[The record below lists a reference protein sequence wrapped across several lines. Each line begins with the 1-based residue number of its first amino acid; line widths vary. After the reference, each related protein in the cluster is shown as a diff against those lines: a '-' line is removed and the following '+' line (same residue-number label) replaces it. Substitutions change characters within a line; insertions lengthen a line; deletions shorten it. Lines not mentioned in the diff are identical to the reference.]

1 MLITKG
7 LLQTGSEAFLILPSG
22 ISLLDR
28 IMNGGLNTG
37 NFTHVYG
44 EAAAGKTTFGLQFV
58 KAMYRQDVGTVYI
71 NSEATSPV
79 ERLEQMTG
87 KPYSDL
93 DPLVKIFLPKG
104 FSEQGVLIDDLD
116 LYIRENTQLIVVDT
130 LTKHYRLALE
140 DKKTNYANHRELNR
154 QAGVLKG
161 LARQRDIA
169 VLVLNQVTSKM
180 KGLVDFEPVAGNILD
195 YWSDYV
201 IKMNIGK
208 SPGERLLK
216 RIVPEGDRS
225 EGLLFLTET
234 GFSVERTVEKE

>member
-1 MLITKG
+1 
-7 LLQTGSEAFLILPSG
+7 
-22 ISLLDR
+22 
-28 IMNGGLNTG
+28 MNGGLNTG
-37 NFTHVYG
+37 IFTHVYG

-58 KAMYRQDVGTVYI
+58 RAMCRQEIGTIYI

-87 KPYSDL
+87 KQFNDL
-93 DPLVKIFLPKG
+93 ETLVKIFLPKG
-104 FSEQGVLIDDLD
+104 FSEQGVLIDDLE
-116 LYIRENTQLIVVDT
+116 LYIRDDMRLIVIDT
-130 LTKHYRLALE
+130 LTKYYRLALE

-161 LARQRDIA
+161 LARQRDVA

-180 KGLVDFEPVAGNILD
+180 KGSNDFEPVAGNILD

-201 IKMNIGK
+201 IKMNVGK
-208 SPGERLLK
+208 SSGERLLR

-225 EGLLFLTET
+225 EGRLFLTEE
-234 GFSVERTVEKE
+234 GFSVERTLEKE

>member
-1 MLITKG
+1 
-7 LLQTGSEAFLILPSG
+7 
-22 ISLLDR
+22 
-28 IMNGGLNTG
+28 MNGGLNTG
-37 NFTHVYG
+37 IFTHVYG

-58 KAMYRQDVGTVYI
+58 RAMCRQGIGTIYI

-87 KPYSDL
+87 KQFNDL
-93 DPLVKIFLPKG
+93 ENIVKIFLPKG
-104 FSEQGVLIDDLD
+104 FSEQGVLIDDLE
-116 LYIRENTQLIVVDT
+116 LYIRDDMRLIVIDT

-161 LARQRDIA
+161 LAMQRDVA
-169 VLVLNQVTSKM
+169 VLILNQVTSKM
-180 KGLVDFEPVAGNILD
+180 KGSNDFEPVAGNILD

-201 IKMNIGK
+201 IKMNVGK
-208 SPGERLLK
+208 SPGERLLR

-225 EGLLFLTET
+225 EGRLFLTEE
-234 GFSVERTVEKE
+234 GFSVKRTLEKE

>member
-1 MLITKG
+1 
-7 LLQTGSEAFLILPSG
+7 LILPSG

-37 NFTHVYG
+37 IFTHVYG

-58 KAMYRQDVGTVYI
+58 RTMCRQGMGTVYI

-87 KPYSDL
+87 KSFNNL
-93 DPLVKIFLPKG
+93 ETLVKIFIPNG
-104 FSEQGVLIDDLD
+104 FSEQGVLIDDLE
-116 LYIRENTQLIVVDT
+116 LYIRDDTRLVVIDT

-161 LARQRDIA
+161 LAKQRDVA
-169 VLVLNQVTSKM
+169 VLVLNQVTSSM
-180 KGLVDFEPVAGNILD
+180 KGLDDIEPVAGNILD

-201 IKMNIGK
+201 IKMKIGR
-208 SPGERLLK
+208 SPGERLLR
-216 RIVPEGDRS
+216 RIMPEGDKP
-225 EGLLFLTET
+225 EGRLFLTNE
-234 GFSVERTVEKE
+234 GFSVERAVEKE

>member
-1 MLITKG
+1 
-7 LLQTGSEAFLILPSG
+7 LILPSG

-37 NFTHVYG
+37 IFTHVYG
-44 EAAAGKTTFGLQFV
+44 EAASGKTTFGLQFV
-58 KAMYRQDVGTVYI
+58 RAMCRQGVGTIYI
-71 NSEATSPV
+71 NAEGSSPI

-87 KPYSDL
+87 KPFTNL
-93 DPLVKIFLPKG
+93 ENLVKIFLPKG

-116 LYIRENTQLIVVDT
+116 LYIRDDVQLIVVDT

-140 DKKTNYANHRELNR
+140 DKKTNYVNHRELNR

-161 LARQRDIA
+161 LARQRDVA

-180 KGLVDFEPVAGNILD
+180 KGTVDFEPVAGNILE

-201 IKMNIGK
+201 IKLNIGK
-208 SPGERLLK
+208 SPGERIL
-216 RIVPEGDRS
+216 RRVVPEGDRS
-225 EGLLFLTET
+225 EVKLFLTET
-234 GFSVERTVEKE
+234 GFSVERPVGKE

>member
-7 LLQTGSEAFLILPSG
+7 LCRTNSEAFLILPSG
-22 ISLLDR
+22 VSLLDR

-37 NFTHVYG
+37 IFTHVYG

-58 KAMYRQDVGTVYI
+58 RAMCRQGIGTIYI

-87 KPYSDL
+87 KQFNDL
-93 DPLVKIFLPKG
+93 ETLVKIFLPKG
-104 FSEQGVLIDDLD
+104 FSEQGVLIDDLE
-116 LYIRENTQLIVVDT
+116 LYIRDDMRLIVIDT

-161 LARQRDIA
+161 LARQRDVA

-180 KGLVDFEPVAGNILD
+180 KGSNDFEPVAGNILD
-195 YWSDYV
+195 V
-201 IKMNIGK
+201 
-208 SPGERLLK
+208 
-216 RIVPEGDRS
+216 
-225 EGLLFLTET
+225 T
-234 GFSVERTVEKE
+234 

>member
-1 MLITKG
+1 
-7 LLQTGSEAFLILPSG
+7 LILPSG

-37 NFTHVYG
+37 IFTHVYG

-58 KAMYRQDVGTVYI
+58 RAMCRQGIGTIYI

-79 ERLEQMTG
+79 ERLEQMTS
-87 KPYSDL
+87 KSFNDL
-93 DPLVKIFLPKG
+93 ETLVKIFLPNG
-104 FSEQGVLIDDLD
+104 FSEQGVLIDDLE
-116 LYIRENTQLIVVDT
+116 LYIRDDMRLIVIDT

-161 LARQRDIA
+161 LAKQRDVA

-180 KGLVDFEPVAGNILD
+180 RGSDDFEPVAGNILD
-195 YWSDYV
+195 YWSDYL
-201 IKMNIGK
+201 IKMNVGR
-208 SPGERLLK
+208 SPGERLLR
-216 RIVPEGDRS
+216 RILPEGDRS
-225 EGLLFLTET
+225 EGRLFLTES
-234 GFSVERTVEKE
+234 GFSVERANGKE

>member
-1 MLITKG
+1 M
-7 LLQTGSEAFLILPSG
+7 ILPSG

-37 NFTHVYG
+37 IFTHVYG

-58 KAMYRQDVGTVYI
+58 RAMCRQGIGTIYI

-87 KPYSDL
+87 KQFNDL
-93 DPLVKIFLPKG
+93 ETLVKIFLPNG
-104 FSEQGVLIDDLD
+104 FSEQGVLIDDLE
-116 LYIRENTQLIVVDT
+116 LYIRDDMRLIVIDT

-154 QAGVLKG
+154 QIGVLKG
-161 LARQRDIA
+161 LAKQRDIA

-180 KGLVDFEPVAGNILD
+180 KGNVDFEPVAGNILE

-201 IKMNIGK
+201 IKMNVGK
-208 SPGERLLK
+208 SPGERLLR
-216 RIVPEGDRS
+216 RIIPEGDRS
-225 EGLLFLTET
+225 EGRLFLTET
-234 GFSVERTVEKE
+234 GFSVERTVGKE

>member
-1 MLITKG
+1 M
-7 LLQTGSEAFLILPSG
+7 ILPSG

-37 NFTHVYG
+37 KFTHVYG
-44 EAAAGKTTFGLQFV
+44 EAAAGKTTFGLQFAV
-58 KAMYRQDVGTVYI
+58 TMYRQDAGTIYI

-87 KPYSDL
+87 RSFNDL

-104 FSEQGVLIDDLD
+104 FNEQGALIEDLE
-116 LYIRENTQLIVVDT
+116 LYIRDNTRLVIIDT

-140 DKKTNYANHRELNR
+140 DKKTNYVNHRELNR

-161 LARQRDIA
+161 LAKQRDIA
-169 VLVLNQVTSKM
+169 VLVLNQVTSRM
-180 KGLVDFEPVAGNILD
+180 NGIDDFEPVAGNILD

-208 SPGERLLK
+208 SPGERL
-216 RIVPEGDRS
+216 V
-225 EGLLFLTET
+225 
-234 GFSVERTVEKE
+234 

>member
-1 MLITKG
+1 M
-7 LLQTGSEAFLILPSG
+7 ILPSG

-37 NFTHVYG
+37 IFTHVYG

-58 KAMYRQDVGTVYI
+58 RAMCRQGIGTIYI

-79 ERLEQMTG
+79 DRLEQMTG
-87 KPYSDL
+87 KSFSDL
-93 DPLVKIFLPKG
+93 ENIVKIFLPNG
-104 FSEQGVLIDDLD
+104 FSEQGVLIDDLE
-116 LYIRENTQLIVVDT
+116 LYIRDDMRLVVIDT

-154 QAGVLKG
+154 QAGILKG
-161 LARQRDIA
+161 LAKQRDVA
-169 VLVLNQVTSKM
+169 VLVLSQVTSKM
-180 KGLVDFEPVAGNILD
+180 KGSDDFEPVAGNILD

-201 IKMNIGK
+201 IKMNVGK
-208 SPGERLLK
+208 SPGERLLR

-225 EGLLFLTET
+225 EGRLFLTNE
-234 GFSVERTVEKE
+234 GFSVERTIEKE

>member
-1 MLITKG
+1 
-7 LLQTGSEAFLILPSG
+7 
-22 ISLLDR
+22 
-28 IMNGGLNTG
+28 MNGGLNTG
-37 NFTHVYG
+37 IFTHVYG

-58 KAMYRQDVGTVYI
+58 RAMCRLGIGTIYI
-71 NSEATSPV
+71 NSETTSPV

-87 KPYSDL
+87 KSFSDL
-93 DPLVKIFLPKG
+93 ETLVKIFVPKG

-116 LYIRENTQLIVVDT
+116 LYKRDDTRLIVVDT

-161 LARQRDIA
+161 LARHNDIA

-180 KGLVDFEPVAGNILD
+180 KGSDDFEPVAGNILD

-201 IKMNIGK
+201 IKMKKGK
-208 SPGERLLK
+208 SSGERLL
-216 RIVPEGDRS
+216 RRLVPEGDAS
-225 EGLLFLTET
+225 EGQLFLTET
-234 GFSVERTVEKE
+234 GFSVNRTNEKE